1 MKHIV
6 ERKNQFG
13 ESEMKTTEEK
23 VKKVLTKISGVRHI
37 EPTASLTAD
46 LGLDSLRMTDLVL
59 HLEDAFGIEFR
70 QSDMN
75 FFQAERRCRCC
86 NPGRGVYRH
95 AGLRRKSYALGV
107 SETAYAAASGSQD

>member
-1 MKHIV
+1 M

-75 FFQAERRCRCC
+75 FFKLKD
-86 NPGRGVYRH
+86 V
-95 AGLRRKSYALGV
+95 
-107 SETAYAAASGSQD
+107 AAVVTLVEGYIGTQV

>member
-1 MKHIV
+1 
-6 ERKNQFG
+6 
-13 ESEMKTTEEK
+13 MKTTEEK

-59 HLEDAFGIEFR
+59 LLDDAFGIEFR

-75 FFQAERRCRCC
+75 FFKLKD
-86 NPGRGVYRH
+86 V
-95 AGLRRKSYALGV
+95 
-107 SETAYAAASGSQD
+107 AAVVTLVEGYIGTQV

>member
-1 MKHIV
+1 
-6 ERKNQFG
+6 
-13 ESEMKTTEEK
+13 MKTTEEK

-46 LGLDSLRMTDLVL
+46 LGLDSLRMTALVL

-75 FFQAERRCRCC
+75 FFKLKD
-86 NPGRGVYRH
+86 V
-95 AGLRRKSYALGV
+95 
-107 SETAYAAASGSQD
+107 AAVVTLVEGYIGTQV

>member
-1 MKHIV
+1 
-6 ERKNQFG
+6 
-13 ESEMKTTEEK
+13 MKTTEEK

-46 LGLDSLRMTDLVL
+46 LGLDSLRRTDLVL

-75 FFQAERRCRCC
+75 FFKLKD
-86 NPGRGVYRH
+86 V
-95 AGLRRKSYALGV
+95 
-107 SETAYAAASGSQD
+107 AAVVTLVEGYIGTQI

>member
-1 MKHIV
+1 
-6 ERKNQFG
+6 
-13 ESEMKTTEEK
+13 MKTTEEK

-59 HLEDAFGIEFR
+59 YLEDAFGIEFR

-75 FFQAERRCRCC
+75 FFKLKD
-86 NPGRGVYRH
+86 V
-95 AGLRRKSYALGV
+95 
-107 SETAYAAASGSQD
+107 AAVVTLVEGYIGTQV